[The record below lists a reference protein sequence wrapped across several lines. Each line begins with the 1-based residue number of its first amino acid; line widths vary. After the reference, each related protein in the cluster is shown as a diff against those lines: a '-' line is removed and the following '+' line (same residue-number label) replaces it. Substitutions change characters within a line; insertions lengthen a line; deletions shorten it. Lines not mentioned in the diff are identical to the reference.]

1 MHQRMLPWKASE
13 KHGKRRLEKNRYQIL
28 FRNKTNKKIV
38 GHEKDRRF
46 FAENY
51 VSAKQKEVIR
61 LIVLMLCQE
70 VVDTVGRIQQIAD
83 GTVMV

>member
-1 MHQRMLPWKASE
+1 MIWRHLWYKMHTKKSSVT
-13 KHGKRRLEKNRYQIL
+13 KR
-28 FRNKTNKKIV
+28 T
-38 GHEKDRRF
+38 DDF